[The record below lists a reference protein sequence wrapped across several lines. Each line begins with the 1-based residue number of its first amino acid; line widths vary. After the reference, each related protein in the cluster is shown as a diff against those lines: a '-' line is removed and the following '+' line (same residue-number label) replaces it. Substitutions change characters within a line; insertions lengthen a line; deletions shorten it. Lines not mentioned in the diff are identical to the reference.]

1 MTVPR
6 RAAPW
11 VALIFIAL
19 LGSCAPRRTAPPANT
34 GYPEVPAAATAPAP
48 PVAGGEL
55 SGRRIL
61 LDPGHGGVFRGVI
74 GRDGLDEATV
84 NLDVALRLRDLLSA
98 AGAEVALT
106 RTSDADLLTPADST
120 VNADLAARASLCAAL
135 RPDVFVSLHHN
146 SNAQLDR
153 TLNETQTYHPVGRT
167 GADLDLARAVH
178 KHLVQALRISPARI
192 MAGNFHVLRAATAP
206 AVLGEPSMLSNP
218 DVEARLAQP
227 RFRQLEAEA
236 YFQGLREYFAG
247 GVPAWTVV
255 SDTTLQADEHV
266 AWRFVADRIAPDD
279 APPLDPASV
288 TLLVDGIA
296 TATSLSPAGDVV
308 VWRPERPLPDGDYR
322 CELRARNLAGRTAEL
337 TFDLRRRTTPRR
349 IEVTRS
355 SERGVPAP
363 RSLLHWRALD
373 GATPAP
379 LRETVRIG
387 GAGGPADSLTLA
399 PLGAAEGWLLLPA
412 AAHVSPAEAAASL
425 PAGAR
430 WIWLGAG
437 GWNARLLPGIALD
450 ERRDD
455 AFAVDRRA
463 PAFPV
468 AAGSPAWLEKPG
480 CRPLLLDADHRTPWQ
495 PSGAAP
501 PDSLHWTTLIPA
513 LVGRR
518 ILIDPHGGAAEADG
532 FGPLGTS
539 GRELNLGVAERLA
552 GLLCGA
558 GADARLTRTD
568 EAWVPPEAKVLQA
581 NALGAELFL
590 TLRRAPDGGWGLAHH
605 PGSAGGLRAA
615 RLLQETLPAPAG
627 TAPPAIAESYDYL
640 LRQTA
645 CPAVAVSLPLPAT
658 VADEERGRAPSHQLG
673 VATGIF
679 NAVAAWFAG
688 RELLADLR
696 DPRELLLGP
705 TPAEGP
711 AAAPAWVRVDGN
723 WLWLPPLAGDPPA
736 RLPLPGADHTF
747 EVHAGGAWELLA
759 TGRGADGAPAVRT
772 LWSGSSAPGAPSHAD
787 GPLR

>member
-11 VALIFIAL
+11 VALTTIAL

-34 GYPEVPAAATAPAP
+34 GYPEVPAPAP
-48 PVAGGEL
+48 PAPVIAGEL
-55 SGRRIL
+55 HGRRIL

-106 RTSDADLLTPADST
+106 RTTDADLLTAADSS
-120 VNADLAARASLCAAL
+120 VSADLAARAALCSAL

-192 MAGNFHVLRAATAP
+192 LAGNFHVLRAATAP

-218 DVEARLAQP
+218 DVEARLAEP
-227 RFRQLEAEA
+227 RFRQLEADA
-236 YFQGLREYFAG
+236 YFQGLREYFAD
-247 GVPAWTVV
+247 GVPSWTVL
-255 SDTTLQADEHV
+255 SDTTLQTVEHV
-266 AWRFVADRIAPDD
+266 AWRFVPDRVAPGN
-279 APPLDPASV
+279 APGLDPASV
-288 TLLVDGIA
+288 ALRVDGVA
-296 TATSLSPAGDVV
+296 VPTSLSPAGDVV
-308 VWRPERPLPDGDYR
+308 LWRPERPLPDGDYR
-322 CELRARNLAGRTAEL
+322 CELRGRNLAGRTAEL
-337 TFDLRRRTTPRR
+337 SCDLRRRTTSRR
-349 IEVTRS
+349 IEVTRW
-355 SERGVPAP
+355 SEREVPAP
-363 RSLLHWRALD
+363 RTLLHWRALD
-373 GATPAP
+373 GDTPAP
-379 LRETVRIG
+379 LREPVLIDG
-387 GAGGPADSLTLA
+387 LT
-399 PLGAAEGWLLLPA
+399 PTPPGAAEGWLLRPTA
-412 AAHVSPAEAAASL
+412 AAGAVAEPAGSL
-425 PAGAR
+425 PPGAR

-437 GWNARLLPGIALD
+437 GWTARLLPGIALD
-450 ERRDD
+450 ERHHN
-455 AFAVDRRA
+455 AFAVDSRA

-480 CRPLLLDADHRTPWQ
+480 CFPVLLGADHRTPWQ
-495 PSGAAP
+495 APRDAP
-501 PDSLHWTTLIPA
+501 PDSLRWTALIPA

-532 FGPLGTS
+532 LCPLGTS

-552 GLLCGA
+552 GLLRGA

-568 EAWVPPEAKVLQA
+568 ESWVPSEAKVLQA

-590 TLRRAPDGGWGLAHH
+590 TLRRAPDGGWGIAHH
-605 PGSAGGLRAA
+605 PGSVGGLRAA
-615 RLLQETLPAPAG
+615 RLLQETLPLPSRVSRPSI
-627 TAPPAIAESYDYL
+627 TESYDDL

-645 CPAVAVSLPLPAT
+645 CPAVAVALPLPAT
-658 VADEERGRAPSHQLG
+658 VAAEERGRAPAHLSG

-696 DPRELLLGP
+696 DPRDFLTGR
-705 TPAEGP
+705 TAD
-711 AAAPAWVRVDGN
+711 WVRVDGN
-723 WLWLPPLAGDPPA
+723 WLWLPPDAGEPPA
-736 RLPLPGADHTF
+736 LLPLPGPDHTF

-759 TGRGADGAPAVRT
+759 AATGADGSPAVRT
-772 LWSGSSAPGAPSHAD
+772 LWSGAAAPATPDDDEPA
-787 GPLR
+787 R